1 MKSITKTITD
11 ERSVLVAADDQNRTV
26 YLNIVGNEPVA
37 IGGADVT
44 FANGL
49 LIVKHSSPQQVF
61 VPLKETIFAVCDT
74 GETDDVRVLLPDTD

>member
-1 MKSITKTITD
+1 MKSITKTVTD

-61 VPLKETIFAVCDT
+61 VPLKETIYAVCDT
-74 GETDDVRVLLPDTD
+74 GDSDDVRVLLPDTD

>member
-1 MKSITKTITD
+1 MKSITKTVTD

-26 YLNIVGNEPVA
+26 YMNIVGNEPVA

-49 LIVKHSSPQQVF
+49 LIVKHSSPQQIF
-61 VPLKETIFAVCDT
+61 VPLKETIYAVCDT
-74 GETDDVRVLLPDTD
+74 GDSDDVRVLLPDTD

>member
-11 ERSVLVAADDQNRTV
+11 VRSVLVAADDQNRTV
-26 YLNIVGNEPVA
+26 YLNIVGNKSVA

-49 LIVKHSSPQQVF
+49 LIVKHTSPQQVF
-61 VPLKETIFAVCDT
+61 VPLKETIFAVCNT
-74 GETDDVRVLLPDTD
+74 GDTDDVRVLLPDAD

>member
-1 MKSITKTITD
+1 MKSITVTVTD
-11 ERSVLVAADDQNRTV
+11 ERVLLVAADDINRTV

-49 LIVKHSSPQQVF
+49 LLVKHTSPLQVF
-61 VPLKETIFAVCDT
+61 VPLKETIFAICDT
-74 GETDDVRVLLPDTD
+74 GDSDNVRVLLPDTD

>member
-11 ERSVLVAADDQNRTV
+11 VRSVLVAADDQNRTV

-49 LIVKHSSPQQVF
+49 LIVKHTSPQQVF

-74 GETDDVRVLLPDTD
+74 GDSDDVRVLLPDTD